1 MHNLLIAILVVTF
14 FLGVAFRFFL
24 VLYAEGFVK
33 KGTLDVKLLK
43 QIYWLVWVVLVI
55 IGLIPFAIA
64 PIVVGDFPRDKY
76 RSQLCLG
83 VPTSE
88 DENENGT
95 SHLFLQPQF
104 AMALMAFYM
113 VRFVHRVKKYVHGQC
128 PRRKM
133 SSIGKYQRNVID
145 LNTTYI
151 VALIL
156 HCFTFVIK
164 YFRQPTQNLDKSD
177 AFLINF
183 VIFDSFIY
191 LLSCCVFLQ
200 ARSQEIPD
208 KKDASN
214 HVEFYVTK
222 VKILQPRRPDHFW
235 SQCSNQTN
243 IPKTN
248 LLTPKGPDSLK
259 CPKEK
264 RNQLGYDTSKT
275 AFTQLDDLTAFNLK
289 PKSCERFWIRR
300 KIVANK
306 VHPIVTIYNSKAG
319 LKIRDESFKTDQA
332 MRKKNSKKA
341 STDLEM
347 PTVVSDDHTSVDFSF
362 EENPKAIIENHS
374 EVLLVQVQSREEK
387 SEKTKFKRASAK
399 AVEPLHRFSYFTKI

>member
-24 VLYAEGFVK
+24 VVYAEGFIK
-33 KGTLDVKLLK
+33 KGTLEVKLLK
-43 QIYWLVWVVLVI
+43 QIFWLVWVVLVI

-83 VPTSE
+83 LPTSE

-95 SHLFLQPQF
+95 SHLFLQPQI

-113 VRFVHRVKKYVHGQC
+113 VRFVHRVKKYVHAHC
-128 PRRKM
+128 PRAKM

-151 VALIL
+151 IALIL

-191 LLSCCVFLQ
+191 LLSCCVFLH

-208 KKDASN
+208 RKDAEN
-214 HVEFYVTK
+214 HVQFYAPKAQV
-222 VKILQPRRPDHFW
+222 LQPRRPDHF
-235 SQCSNQTN
+235 SNQTN
-243 IPKTN
+243 IPKID
-248 LLTPKGPDSLK
+248 LVTPKGPDSLK
-259 CPKEK
+259 CLREAT
-264 RNQLGYDTSKT
+264 NQLGSDSLKT
-275 AFTQLDDLTAFNLK
+275 AFTQPDDLTASNPK
-289 PKSCERFWIRR
+289 AKSCGRFWMRR
-300 KIVANK
+300 KMVGNK
-306 VHPIVTIYNSKAG
+306 IHPIVTIYNSKAG

-332 MRKKNSKKA
+332 KQKKNSKKA
-341 STDLEM
+341 PSDLEM
-347 PTVVSDDHTSVDFSF
+347 PTTVSDDHSSFGFSL
-362 EENPKAIIENHS
+362 EENC
-374 EVLLVQVQSREEK
+374 EK
-387 SEKTKFKRASAK
+387 MKFKRAPGK
-399 AVEPLHRFSYFTKI
+399 AVEPLHRFSYFPKRIEVER